1 MTDKP
6 GKKPERT
13 PQRRL
18 LRAVATAFALL
29 ALTATVSLVA
39 LYEPNPKAGAPAV
52 LVSVDRSLWN
62 RVGLNR
68 FTYIRHLRRSGLRT
82 IELPF
87 PVTPA
92 VELDDEARALVAAA
106 DGLVLTGGGDVAAA
120 RYGGD
125 PSVTR
130 GVEPARD
137 RFELGLLA
145 AAEYAGLPVLGLCR
159 GAQLLNVF
167 RGGTLGDFRDDAS
180 RYGRH
185 LHVFGRHPVRLV
197 EGSRLGAIYGT
208 NRLDDVTTWHGQHVA
223 LPGEGVE
230 IVARSPD
237 GTPEAIEQTGGPD
250 GRFVLGVQWH
260 AEVPPWDRRQA
271 RLFDAYA
278 DAVRRH
284 ASTKHANRAR

>member
-1 MTDKP
+1 L
-6 GKKPERT
+6 
-13 PQRRL
+13 RL
-18 LRAVATAFALL
+18 AALAFALL
-29 ALTATVSLVA
+29 ALTVAASLAV
-39 LYEPNPKAGAPAV
+39 LYEPNPEGAVPAAV
-52 LVSVDRSLWN
+52 VSVDRSLWN

-68 FTYIRHLRRSGLRT
+68 FTYIRHLRRSGIRT
-82 IELPF
+82 IELAF
-87 PVTPA
+87 PITA
-92 VELDDEARALVAAA
+92 ADELGAEARALVAAA
-106 DGLVLTGGGDVAAA
+106 DGLVLTGGGDVSAA

-137 RFELGLLA
+137 SFELGLLA
-145 AAEYAGLPVLGLCR
+145 AAEDAGLPVLGLCR

-180 RYGRH
+180 RYARH
-185 LHVFGRHPVRLV
+185 HHIFGQHPLQLT
-197 EGSRLGAIYGT
+197 EGSRLAAIYGT
-208 NRLDDVTTWHGQHVA
+208 DRLDDVTTWHGQHVA
-223 LPGEGVE
+223 RPGQGVE

-237 GTPEAIEQTGGPD
+237 GTPEAIEDTTGGPD

-284 ASTKHANRAR
+284 VSTKLANRRR